1 MPQKAYFDQQ
11 VLKTC
16 IIEGIDTFGL
26 YVLVHSLV
34 FLIAILSLD
43 KGPDKNDIYY
53 LFLPNID
60 REATLPYAWVRSNAA
75 YKNVL
80 WWSSSWEA

>member
-1 MPQKAYFDQQ
+1 MKKNRKRRPTFCYVDELLMPQKAYFDQQ

-43 KGPDKNDIYY
+43 KRPDKNDIYY

-60 REATLPYAWVRSNAA
+60 REATLPYA
-75 YKNVL
+75 
-80 WWSSSWEA
+80 

>member
-1 MPQKAYFDQQ
+1 MKKNRKRRPTFRYVDELLMPQKAYFDQQ

-60 REATLPYAWVRSNAA
+60 REATLPYA
-75 YKNVL
+75 
-80 WWSSSWEA
+80 